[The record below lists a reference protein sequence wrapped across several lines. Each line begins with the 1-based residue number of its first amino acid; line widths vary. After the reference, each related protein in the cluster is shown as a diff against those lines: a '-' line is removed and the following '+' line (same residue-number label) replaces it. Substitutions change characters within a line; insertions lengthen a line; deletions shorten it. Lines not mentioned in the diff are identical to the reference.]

1 MKQIALA
8 LWLLVVIS
16 LVGGFDMSEESEEVK
31 EIYEKIDIVGQLQD
45 GGEGD
50 TGKKMEAE
58 ILKSMERHFESMK
71 MNEK

>member
-16 LVGGFDMSEESEEVK
+16 LVGGFDMSEESEEVR
-31 EIYEKIDIVGQLQD
+31 EVYEKIDIVGQLQD

>member
-31 EIYEKIDIVGQLQD
+31 EVYEKIDIVGQLQD